1 MCMDHRFRKLF
12 VGDQDGR
19 VYCLN
24 MKNGAKMK
32 KFAKERKN
40 KDKEKEYISSVIYWG
55 FVPAKTEDDED
66 L

>member
-1 MCMDHRFRKLF
+1 
-12 VGDQDGR
+12 
-19 VYCLN
+19 